1 MEQPITPL
9 DQASCWMRRSDLH
22 ASLAWATLG
31 EIQFPVEVDLGVK
44 NRREH
49 WRVML
54 ALLVP
59 RHQVARDN
67 RAMQWRGA
75 VITIPSM
82 GGWVRCSIV
91 AICGMCDLSPRT
103 GLLRNQ

>member
-1 MEQPITPL
+1 MAPL
-9 DQASCWMRRSDLH
+9 DQAFCWMRRCDLH
-22 ASLAWATLG
+22 AGLAWATLG
-31 EIQFPVEVDLGVK
+31 EIHFLSRSIWAS
-44 NRREH
+44 RRME
-49 WRVML
+49 RES
-54 ALLVP
+54 
-59 RHQVARDN
+59 QVAKDN